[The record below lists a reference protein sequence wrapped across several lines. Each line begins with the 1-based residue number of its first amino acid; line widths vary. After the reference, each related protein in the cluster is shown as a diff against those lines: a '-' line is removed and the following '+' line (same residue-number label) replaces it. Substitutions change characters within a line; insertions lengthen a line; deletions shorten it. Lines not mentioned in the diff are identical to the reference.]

1 MRASEPESMSLMWLP
16 PASMTRTLRGWKGA
30 EGLRGGFMRS
40 LSGYARYGVRRARAQ
55 AGSGRG
61 EWGV

>member
-1 MRASEPESMSLMWLP
+1 MSLMWLP